1 MGSTHSTPAVNWRE
15 QFTMPP
21 VFARWLRI
29 FLLAGVVLIG
39 IGLLQSLAG
48 GDAHHGTGEDHGH
61 HAAPWLSRLSA
72 NLLITSMYL
81 LGISILSLFF
91 LAVGYAANAGW
102 YVMLQRIPQTF
113 AGLLPLGAI
122 LLAGVAIGLS
132 GVLYEWTHAEVV
144 AQDKILQH
152 KSGYLNLPF
161 FIARLV
167 IILGG
172 WYLFLRGF
180 TRNWEALDETGQIR
194 YFHNLRRLAGG
205 FIVFFALSWSV
216 ASWDWLMSTSPH
228 WFSTMFAVYNFANL
242 WITTLCLITL
252 FAVLLKLQGYLSGV
266 NDSHIHD
273 LGKFVFAFSIFWT
286 YIFYGQF
293 MLIWYANIPEETFW
307 FYERIRAHV
316 NPQYVPLFYIT
327 LVLNFL
333 LPLLGLMSATIKRNK
348 VWLALVSAVLLF
360 THWLDTFM
368 VVMPTVAGPAGGLGF
383 MEVGF
388 FLTGLSAF
396 LWLAAKRLEK
406 VPALLPRN
414 HPYLEESVHHS
425 YEPM

>member
-1 MGSTHSTPAVNWRE
+1 MNWQE
-15 QFTMPP
+15 KFIVPP
-21 VFARWLRI
+21 TIRKALLVFLI
-29 FLLAGVVLIG
+29 GGLSLIG
-39 IGLLQSLAG
+39 IGLVQLLLG
-48 GDAHHGTGEDHGH
+48 GHHADSGGH
-61 HAAPWLSRLSA
+61 HAAPWLSRLAA
-72 NLLITSMYL
+72 NALITSMYL

-91 LAVGYAANAGW
+91 MAVGYAANAGW
-102 YVMLQRIPQTF
+102 YVMLQRIPQAFTHF
-113 AGLLPLGAI
+113 LPIGAV
-122 LLAGVAIGLS
+122 LLALVTIGFS
-132 GVLYEWTHAEVV
+132 GVLYEWTHADVV
-144 AQDKILQH
+144 AKDAILQH
-152 KSGYLNLPF
+152 KKGYLNIPF
-161 FIARLV
+161 FVGRLV
-167 IILGG
+167 VILGG
-172 WYLFLRGF
+172 WLLFWRGF
-180 TRNWEALDETGQIR
+180 VRNWEKLDETGEIR
-194 YFHNLRRLAGG
+194 SFHTLRRLAAG

-252 FAVLLKLQGYLSGV
+252 SAVFLKFHGYLTGV

-316 NPQYVPLFYIT
+316 NPQYVPIFYLT

-333 LPLLGLMSATIKRNK
+333 LPLIGLMSASIKRSK
-348 VWLALVSAVLLF
+348 IWLAIVTTILLF

-368 VVMPTVAGPAGGLGF
+368 VVMPSVAGGAGGLGF

-396 LWLAAKRLEK
+396 LWLAANRLSK
-406 VPALLPRN
+406 APVLLPRH

>member
-1 MGSTHSTPAVNWRE
+1 MHSPSTINWQER
-15 QFTMPP
+15 FTLPES
-21 VFARWLRI
+21 LRKY
-29 FLLAGVVLIG
+29 LLYALIAGIALIG
-39 IGLLQSLAG
+39 IGLVQALGVHVEHAEG
-48 GDAHHGTGEDHGH
+48 HGH
-61 HAAPWLSRLSA
+61 SAAPWLSRLSA
-72 NLLITSMYL
+72 NLLITSMYV
-81 LGISILSLFF
+81 LGVSILSIFF

-102 YVMLQRIPQTF
+102 YVMLQRIPQSFARALPWT
-113 AGLLPLGAI
+113 AGLLVVVVLS
-122 LLAGVAIGLS
+122 LS
-132 GVLYEWTHAEVV
+132 GVLYEWTHAEAV
-144 AQDKILQH
+144 AKDEILQH
-152 KSGYLNLPF
+152 KSSYLNLPF
-161 FIARLV
+161 FIIRLV

-172 WYLFLRGF
+172 WLLLWRGF
-180 TRNWEALDETGQIR
+180 VRNWEALDETGNIR
-194 YFHNLRRLAGG
+194 HFHNLRRLAAG

-242 WITTLCLITL
+242 WITTICFITL
-252 FAVLLKLQGYLSGV
+252 SAVVLKKYGYLSGV

-316 NPQYVPLFYIT
+316 NPQYVPIFYATII
-327 LVLNFL
+327 LNFL
-333 LPLLGLMSATIKRNK
+333 LPLLGLMSASIKRNYT
-348 VWLALVSAVLLF
+348 WLGIVSGVLLF

-368 VVMPTVAGPAGGLGF
+368 VVMPSVAGKAGGLGA

-388 FLTGLSAF
+388 FLVG
-396 LWLAAKRLEK
+396 AASLFWFVARQLEK
-406 VPALLPRN
+406 APTLTPRH

>member
-1 MGSTHSTPAVNWRE
+1 MPAS
-15 QFTMPP
+15 
-21 VFARWLRI
+21 LRKY
-29 FLLAGVVLIG
+29 LLYAFVIG
-39 IGLLQSLAG
+39 IILVLVGLVQAFGIHVEHSEG
-48 GDAHHGTGEDHGH
+48 HGH
-61 HAAPWLSRLSA
+61 HTAPWLSRLSA
-72 NLLITSMYL
+72 NLLITSMYM
-81 LGISILSLFF
+81 LGVSILSVFF

-102 YVMLQRIPQTF
+102 YVMIQRIPQAFARSLPVT
-113 AGLLPLGAI
+113 AGLLAI
-122 LLAGVAIGLS
+122 VILS
-132 GVLYEWTHAEVV
+132 LSTILYEWTHSDVV
-144 AQDKILQH
+144 AKDEILRH

-161 FIARLV
+161 FAIRLA

-172 WYLFLRGF
+172 WLLFWRGF
-180 TRNWEALDETGQIR
+180 TKNWESLDSTGEIR
-194 YFHNLRRLAGG
+194 YFHNLRRLAAG
-205 FIVFFALSWSV
+205 FIVFFALSWSI

-242 WITTLCLITL
+242 WITTICFIT
-252 FAVLLKLQGYLSGV
+252 FSAVILKKNGYLSGV

-316 NPQYVPLFYIT
+316 NPQYVPIFYVTI
-327 LVLNFL
+327 VLNFL
-333 LPLLGLMSATIKRNK
+333 LPLLGLMSASIKRNYT
-348 VWLALVSAVLLF
+348 WLSIITGILLF

-368 VVMPTVAGPAGGLGF
+368 VVMPSVAGKAGGLGA

-388 FLTGLSAF
+388 FLIGAGGLF
-396 LWLAAKRLEK
+396 WLAARQMEK
-406 VPALLPRN
+406 FPSLTPRH

>member
-1 MGSTHSTPAVNWRE
+1 MAHAHTALKVNWDERFKLP
-15 QFTMPP
+15 QGL
-21 VFARWLRI
+21 RKWLI
-29 FLLAGVVLIG
+29 TLLAIGVILIG
-39 IGLLQSLAG
+39 MGFVQSLIG
-48 GDAHHGTGEDHGH
+48 GHA
-61 HAAPWLSRLSA
+61 HAAEQAHAPHAVPWLSRLSA
-72 NLLITSMYL
+72 NLLITAMYL
-81 LGISILSLFF
+81 LGISVLSVFF

-113 AGLLPLGAI
+113 SHFLPIGALVLI
-122 LLAGVAIGLS
+122 AVTLGLS
-132 GVLYEWTHAEVV
+132 GVLYEWTHADIV
-144 AQDKILQH
+144 AKDEILQH

-161 FIARLV
+161 FIVRLV

-172 WYLFLRGF
+172 WYLFWRGF
-180 TRNWEALDETGQIR
+180 VRNWENLDATGEIR
-194 YFHNLRRLAGG
+194 YFHNLRRLAAG

-242 WITTLCLITL
+242 WITTLCLIT
-252 FAVLLKLQGYLSGV
+252 FVAAILKLNGYLSGV

-316 NPQYVPLFYIT
+316 NPQYVPIFFLTI
-327 LVLNFL
+327 VLNFL
-333 LPLLGLMSATIKRNK
+333 FPLLGLMSASIKRNK
-348 VWLALVSAVLLF
+348 VWLAFVSGVLLF

-368 VVMPTVAGPAGGLGF
+368 VVMPSVAGHAGSLGL

-388 FLTGLSAF
+388 FLTGVSAF
-396 LWLAAKRLEK
+396 LLFAAHRLEK
-406 VPALLPRN
+406 APALMPRH
-414 HPYLEESVHHS
+414 HPYLEESLHHS

>member
-1 MGSTHSTPAVNWRE
+1 MAHHENAVINWQERFQMPASWR
-15 QFTMPP
+15 
-21 VFARWLRI
+21 RWLLI
-29 FLLAGVVLIG
+29 LLGVGVAFIL
-39 IGLLQSLAG
+39 IGLLTQMG
-48 GDAHHGTGEDHGH
+48 GHSHEVEAAEAHH

-72 NLLITSMYL
+72 NLLISAMYL
-81 LGISILSLFF
+81 LGISILALFF

-102 YVMLQRIPQTF
+102 YVMLQRIPQTMTTF
-113 AGLLPLGAI
+113 LPVGMV
-122 LLAGVAIGLS
+122 LLAIVAVGLS
-132 GVLYEWTHAEVV
+132 GVLYEWTHEDIV
-144 AQDKILQH
+144 AKDEILQH

-161 FIARLV
+161 FVGRLV
-167 IILGG
+167 IILGA
-172 WYLFLRGF
+172 WFLFWRAF
-180 TRNWEALDETGQIR
+180 RRNWEALDATGDIR
-194 YFHNLRRLAGG
+194 HFHNLRRLAAG
-205 FIVFFALSWSV
+205 FLVVFALSWSV

-242 WITTLCLITL
+242 WITTLCFIT
-252 FAVLLKLQGYLSGV
+252 FATGVLKLRGYLSGV

-307 FYERIRAHV
+307 FDERIRVNA
-316 NPQYVPLFYIT
+316 NPQYIPIFYAT

-333 LPLLGLMSATIKRNK
+333 FPLIGLMSASIKRSIG
-348 VWLALVSAVLLF
+348 WLIFVTAVLIF

-368 VVMPTVAGPAGGLGF
+368 VVMPSVAGKNGGFGV
-383 MEVGF
+383 MELGF
-388 FLTGLSAF
+388 FLTGVSGF
-396 LWLAAKRLEK
+396 LLWVGWQLEK
-406 VPALLPRN
+406 APYLLPQR